1 MSSVESNVRY
11 IVFIFTP
18 KKTRIIFLNDAQN
31 RQSNLLSFLVH
42 FSKTASCKA
51 VLLLLLINLTPYTL
65 CVRGVLSFNLAYRCE
80 GEEAIFKVLI

>member
-51 VLLLLLINLTPYTL
+51 VLLINLTPYTL